1 MRRDAIF
8 YQIFQRF
15 PGLFF
20 ELIGQT
26 VPQMDNY
33 RFESVEVKELS
44 FRIDKVFLPPEDAKS
59 KVLFFAEVQF
69 QKHQSL

>member
-1 MRRDAIF
+1 MPFSIKFSSD
-8 YQIFQRF
+8 F
-15 PGLFF
+15 PADFLN
-20 ELIGQT
+20 LLDRQT
-26 VPQMDNY
+26 PRQMDNY